1 MNREEKRRRTILRA
15 MAALA
20 RDEAGELAKLRRLRT
35 GLYWAGAFLL
45 CVGLVVEPYLA
56 GGWVLLL
63 CGALGG
69 LVCGLGVHYDSSLN
83 QWPTLRPYFDG
94 ERAQRDA
101 AALEG
106 GEGGDAR

>member
-20 RDEAGELAKLRRLRT
+20 ADEAAELAKLRRLRT
-35 GLYWAGAFLL
+35 VLYWAGTIFIGVAFA
-45 CVGLVVEPYLA
+45 VGQPA
-56 GGWVLLL
+56 GPGWIAWL
-63 CGALGG
+63 CGVIGG
-69 LVCGLGVHYDSSLN
+69 LTLGLGVHYDISLN

-101 AALEG
+101 AALDEG
-106 GEGGDAR
+106 